1 MASRSVRALVALS
14 VAGWMGLAAAA
25 TQSARTEDRADGGS
39 PAPPADG
46 GTRAADGG
54 AARDPDQEVIDHLDE
69 LEQLDLLQQL
79 GLLDPSG
86 EDEAPATPQ
95 PKGTSR

>member
-14 VAGWMGLAAAA
+14 VAGWMGLAAA
-25 TQSARTEDRADGGS
+25 TQSAQGEDRADGGS